1 MKYRLFIL
9 KDVQINIIQTIIAV
23 MEQDDLIGYGIEDY
37 ENKNYTLSVEN
48 EVWL

>member
-9 KDVQINIIQTIIAV
+9 KDVQINIIQTIIAI

-37 ENKNYTLSVEN
+37 ENKNYIIGGE
-48 EVWL
+48 

>member
-37 ENKNYTLSVEN
+37 EDKNYIIGRE
-48 EVWL
+48 